1 MIKCSELRPNDWKI
15 TYNLAQIYMVLGNIQ
30 AAKDL
35 HKKASTLMIDGREEV
50 ITKLNERLGKWIEEV
65 EAQAKANNN
74 TVNIDKARF
83 DLQR

>member
-1 MIKCSELRPNDWKI
+1 
-15 TYNLAQIYMVLGNIQ
+15 
-30 AAKDL
+30 
-35 HKKASTLMIDGREEV
+35 MIDGREEV
-50 ITKLNERLGKWIEEV
+50 ITKLNERLGNWIAEV